1 MRNILYI
8 KLQTYP
14 QPLNAIYIFV
24 LQILLSRYLSIIKV
38 TPHYSNYCLFNYFFH
53 PLFLHER
60 SISLEKNLFH
70 SFKQKRSYCGL
81 DVKCNVYLAYKIST
95 FLLIAILT
103 ITLKKCRVEIISYLC
118 TFNIIN
124 ILQIS
129 KIISKLFQ
137 TQWCVH
143 EQ

>member
-38 TPHYSNYCLFNYFFH
+38 TPYYSNYCLFNYFFH

-81 DVKCNVYLAYKIST
+81 DVKGNVYLASKIIT
-95 FLLIAILT
+95 FLLISFLK
-103 ITLKKCRVEIISYLC
+103 ITKCRVEIISYLC
-118 TFNIIN
+118 TFNIIS
-124 ILQIS
+124 ILRIS

-137 TQWCVH
+137 TQ
-143 EQ
+143 

>member
-95 FLLIAILT
+95 FLLILF
-103 ITLKKCRVEIISYLC
+103 LKCFRGIISYLC
-118 TFNIIN
+118 TLNIIN
-124 ILQIS
+124 NLQIS

-137 TQWCVH
+137 TQWCVY

>member
-81 DVKCNVYLAYKIST
+81 DVKCNVYLASKIIT
-95 FLLIAILT
+95 FLLISILKM
-103 ITLKKCRVEIISYLC
+103 LSKYNEMQSG
-118 TFNIIN
+118 NN
-124 ILQIS
+124 ILS
-129 KIISKLFQ
+129 VYFQ
-137 TQWCVH
+137 YHKYFTDIKDNF
-143 EQ
+143 